1 MASSKKRRSND
12 LSGCFVKRLQ
22 SFPLAGQRVAVA
34 FSGGLDSTVL
44 LTLMAQESKA
54 CGYHLSA
61 VHINHQLSP
70 NANSWQ
76 KFCKKRCQELAVP
89 FRAIKVDVAHVSGV
103 SLEAAAR
110 ESRYAAFASLD
121 VDYVALGHHLDDQI
135 ETFFL
140 QLLRGAG
147 DRGLAAMA
155 ALKLT
160 PGQRVTYLR
169 PLLDVP
175 RADILL
181 HARKH
186 ELKWVD
192 DETNAS
198 YDFNR
203 NFLRHAILPL
213 LEERFPAYRT
223 TICRSTQHLAETAQ
237 LLREIGAI
245 DLQQAMHANTLN
257 LSYLHGLSPAR
268 ARNLLLAY
276 LAAQGV
282 PGPSTARLAQLE
294 KQIRAR
300 PDARIDL
307 KMGAYALRRYQGAL
321 YVETQRGPEMLC
333 VAWRGQAEQALPGL
347 DGTLLFE
354 KVKGAGISLEK
365 LQRAAVM
372 IRLRSG
378 GEKFAPDC
386 ARPRRSLKNL
396 LQESHIPPWQRQQI
410 PLIYSGKELAAV
422 VGIGID
428 CRFKANSDETG
439 ILVRWQAEHS

>member
-12 LSGCFVKRLQ
+12 LSAYFAERLQ

-44 LTLMAQESKA
+44 LTLMAQASKA

-70 NANSWQ
+70 NASSWQ
-76 KFCKKRCQELAVP
+76 RFCKTLCQELAIP
-89 FRAIKVDVAHVSGV
+89 FRAIKVEVAQVPGV

-110 ESRYAAFASLD
+110 ESRYAAFATLA

-147 DRGLAAMA
+147 DRGLAAMST
-155 ALKLT
+155 LKVT
-160 PGQRVTYLR
+160 QGRVTYLR
-169 PLLDVP
+169 PLLELP

-181 HARKH
+181 HARNH
-186 ELKWVD
+186 QLRWVD
-192 DETNAS
+192 DESNAS
-198 YDFNR
+198 RDFNR

-223 TICRSTQHLAETAQ
+223 TIYRSTQHLAETAQ
-237 LLREIGAI
+237 LLREIGAM
-245 DLQQAMHANTLN
+245 DLEQAVQANTLN
-257 LSYLHGLSPAR
+257 LSYLHQLSPAR
-268 ARNLLLAY
+268 ARNLLLTY

-282 PGPSTARLAQLE
+282 PVPSTARLSQLE

-300 PDARIDL
+300 PDACIDL
-307 KMGAYALRRYQGAL
+307 KMGAHALRRYRGAL
-321 YVETQRGPEMLC
+321 YVETPHSLETLC
-333 VAWRGQAEQALPGL
+333 VAWRGQTEQALPQLG
-347 DGTLLFE
+347 GTLIFE
-354 KVKGAGISLEK
+354 KVKGAGISLER
-365 LQRAAVM
+365 LRRAAVT
-372 IRLRSG
+372 IRLRQG
-378 GEKFAPDC
+378 GEKFTPDC
-386 ARPRRSLKNL
+386 ARPHRSLKNL
-396 LQESHIPPWQRQQI
+396 LQEAHIPPWQRQQI

-428 CRFKANSDETG
+428 CGFKANSDEAG
-439 ILVRWQAEHS
+439 ILVRWQAEHI

>member
-12 LSGCFVKRLQ
+12 LSAYFAKRLQ

-70 NANSWQ
+70 NADSWQ
-76 KFCKKRCQELAVP
+76 KSCKTLCRELAIP
-89 FRAIKVDVAHVSGV
+89 FHAIKVEVARAPSV

-110 ESRYAAFASLD
+110 ESRYAAFASLA

-155 ALKLT
+155 ALKVT
-160 PGQRVTYLR
+160 NGQRVTYLR

-175 RADILL
+175 RAEILL
-181 HARKH
+181 HARNH
-186 ELKWVD
+186 ELNWVD

-198 YDFNR
+198 RDFNR

-223 TICRSTQHLAETAQ
+223 TIYRSTQHLAETAQ
-237 LLREIGAI
+237 LLREIGAM
-245 DLQQAMHANTLN
+245 DLQQAMRANTLN

-268 ARNLLLAY
+268 ARNLLQAY

-282 PGPSTARLAQLE
+282 PSPSTARLSQLE

-307 KMGAYALRRYQGAL
+307 KMGAHALRRYQGAL
-321 YVETQRGPEMLC
+321 YVERPHSSEMLC
-333 VAWRGQAEQALPGL
+333 VTWRGQTEQALPQL

-365 LQRAAVM
+365 LQSAAVT
-372 IRLRSG
+372 IRLRLG

-396 LQESHIPPWQRQQI
+396 LQEAHIPPWQRQQI

-428 CRFKANSDETG
+428 CRFKANSDEAG
-439 ILVRWQAEHS
+439 ILVRWQAERT